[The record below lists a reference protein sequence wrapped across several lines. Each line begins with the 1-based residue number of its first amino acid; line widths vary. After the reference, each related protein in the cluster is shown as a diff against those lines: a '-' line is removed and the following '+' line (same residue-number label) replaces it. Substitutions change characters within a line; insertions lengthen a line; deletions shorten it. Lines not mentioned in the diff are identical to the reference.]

1 MSRFHS
7 FKEITKRIDHDS
19 NIKTLLKEKNLNP
32 KIKDDLKY
40 LLSLTINPIIKS
52 FNSKYLLSFLLK
64 YLNSENKSLF
74 YENFL
79 QSCELGKMQ
88 NIKILL
94 EGKIDVNCQNELGE
108 TPLHI
113 AIAKNDIELIALLIK
128 YEPKTNIPT
137 YQDNLNAVN
146 YAEICG
152 NKKIIKMIKEL
163 NESYKKRKI
172 KNEIV
177 DYINGGMNNIKN
189 EINSTMNDIS
199 NNDIFKDSSYS
210 FISKNNTNLE
220 QIQNYNGEK
229 ISIITSSDMNN
240 SILTNH
246 LNKNISNTKI
256 GNFLENK
263 YLNTQTII
271 NESDYEE
278 NECKN
283 KKKVIFNYNHSSN
296 ERQKKSKQIT
306 NESKLFSSSIK
317 KKEELGCHNNLSN
330 NPSYIQS
337 LRTCHSLNRDN
348 LEILSAFPSHISLKQ
363 MNKKDKIT
371 KFIEEINL
379 PKKYVNCLLDNGFD
393 DLDVL
398 ISQTKKGIA
407 LPYQNLKD
415 IGIALPG
422 ERSKIIIHLEEISGN
437 FDFYLDKNIIYSN
450 KVICNSNS
458 LYKFLCAINLEKLFD
473 NFKDSGFYNVEL
485 LLVQMCSKQPM
496 NETIL
501 IDDLRLNKFESKK
514 ILENLIKCSRNY
526 INQLKNIGNNRNYE
540 DKNIILEE
548 KNNIQSC
555 DMCFCF

>member
-1 MSRFHS
+1 MSRLNS
-7 FKEITKRIDHDS
+7 FKATSKKNEHYS
-19 NIKTLLKEKNLNP
+19 NIKTLLKDKNLDP
-32 KIKDDLKY
+32 HKIKDLKY
-40 LLSLTINPIIKS
+40 LLSLTINPVIKG
-52 FNSKYLLSFLLK
+52 FNLEYLLNFLLN
-64 YLNSENKSLF
+64 YFNSENKSIF
-74 YENFL
+74 FEFFF
-79 QSCELGKMQ
+79 QSCELGKLQ
-88 NIKILL
+88 NVKILL
-94 EGKIDVNCQNELGE
+94 EGKIDVNNQNDLGE

-113 AIAKNDIELIALLIK
+113 AIAKNDIELIKLLIK
-128 YEPKTNIPT
+128 YKPEINIAT
-137 YQDNLNAVN
+137 YKDNLTALN

-152 NKKIIKMIKEL
+152 NKIIIKMIKEL

-256 GNFLENK
+256 GNFSENK